1 MCACCR
7 AKGPRS
13 GGCGG
18 GNCTERKG
26 VDRSCGG
33 KFGPM
38 KRGEK
43 EREITEQKMRVKR
56 ERKKSNQLLSR

>member
-1 MCACCR
+1 MCVCCR
-7 AKGPRS
+7 VKGPRS

-33 KFGPM
+33 KFGSM
-38 KRGEK
+38 KRS
-43 EREITEQKMRVKR
+43 ERERNHRAENGSEKR